1 MLYVFF
7 IVVTFILFFVGHSLY
22 AAKHFASGTILV
34 LFGLGFL
41 FCLIN
46 EWNRHL
52 FSFDTYCLIKDWLKY
67 IWPLSS
73 LAFIVKACK
82 DNSRYEKE
90 EARRREEES
99 KKPVTINFKITSTTV
114 EKN

>member
-1 MLYVFF
+1 MVYSFF
-7 IVVTFILFFVGHSLY
+7 IVVTFILFFVGYLLY

-41 FCLIN
+41 YCLIN
-46 EWNRHL
+46 EWNRYL
-52 FSFDTYCLIKDWLKY
+52 FSFDTYCLIKDWLGY

-73 LAFIVKACK
+73 LAFIVKAFK

-99 KKPVTINFKITSTTV
+99 KKPIVINIKITSTTV
-114 EKN
+114 EQS